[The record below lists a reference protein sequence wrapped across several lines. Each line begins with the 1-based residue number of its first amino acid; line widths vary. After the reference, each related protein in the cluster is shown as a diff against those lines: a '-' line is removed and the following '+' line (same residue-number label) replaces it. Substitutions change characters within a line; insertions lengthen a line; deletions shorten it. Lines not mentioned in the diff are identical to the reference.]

1 MTLSGFKDSVM
12 ELIQFV
18 GHLATVGLQLE
29 GSHSLLLSFILDF
42 YETVK
47 KPTLH
52 FSSDD
57 VNRFQSVCV
66 TLKF

>member
-18 GHLATVGLQLE
+18 GHLASVGLQLE

-42 YETVK
+42 YETVN
-47 KPTLH
+47 KPMLH
-52 FSSDD
+52 FSSE
-57 VNRFQSVCV
+57 SVHIDL
-66 TLKF
+66 TEHWKMF

>member
-18 GHLATVGLQLE
+18 AHLASLGLQLE
-29 GSHSLLLSFILDF
+29 GSHALLLSFILDF

-47 KPTLH
+47 NLILR
-52 FSSDD
+52 FS
-57 VNRFQSVCV
+57 
-66 TLKF
+66 